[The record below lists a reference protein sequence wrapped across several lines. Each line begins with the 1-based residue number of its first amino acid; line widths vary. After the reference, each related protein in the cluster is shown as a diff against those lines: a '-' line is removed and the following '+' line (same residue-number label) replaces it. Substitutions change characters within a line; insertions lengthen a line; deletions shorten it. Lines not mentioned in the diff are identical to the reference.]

1 MSPTES
7 TPGGRG
13 DEHASGRADA
23 LTRRRL
29 LGVVGGV
36 GAAFVMAGCRRPPT
50 KPPTTT
56 STGPGGACRLTPEQT
71 EGPFYVKTDLV
82 RSDITDGQAGT
93 PLRLDLLVED
103 ATCAA
108 LPDATVD
115 IWHADAKGNY
125 SDVGANAGKTTF
137 MRGTQVS
144 GPDGRVVF
152 RTVYPG
158 WYAGR
163 ATHIH
168 VKVHTGGRVVHT
180 GQLYFDEALNDAVYR
195 TPLYSGRTGKR
206 TTNAADG
213 IYRVGGAQSMLAV
226 TPDGDGYVGAITLV
240 VA

>member
-1 MSPTES
+1 MDDQKRKRISRREII
-7 TPGGRG
+7 G
-13 DEHASGRADA
+13 A
-23 LTRRRL
+23 LSAAGAVAL
-29 LGVVGGV
+29 AGAC
-36 GAAFVMAGCRRPPT
+36 GAASPAT
-50 KPPTTT
+50 PTTT
-56 STGPGGACRLTPEQT
+56 TGTTTGTDTGGTTSGACAGTNAET
-71 EGPFYVKTDLV
+71 EGPYPDRTGMINNPAFY
-82 RSDITDGQAGT
+82 RQDITEGKPGT
-93 PLRLDLLVED
+93 PLTLALTVVSV
-103 ATCAA
+103 ANGCAA
-108 LPDATVD
+108 V
-115 IWHADAKGNY
+115 
-125 SDVGANAGKTTF
+125 ANATIEVWQCDGAGAYSEYTTPGTFLRGLQKTDVTGKATF
-137 MRGTQVS
+137 NTL
-144 GPDGRVVF
+144 
-152 RTVYPG
+152 YPG